1 MEKTMIVDQFAE
13 AKRNMTSRMDAA
25 SGVID
30 TAIRM
35 RDEAVD
41 NFVDFFRKLI
51 ISCSP
56 SEFEV
61 LLCSPELSNVDR
73 EFAFEERMKFLMQPA
88 PGDEPCKKEN
98 EPACE
103 REAESGEAKC
113 ECEEREVIDPM
124 EVPAFRFLHDLCEAL
139 SGK

>member
-1 MEKTMIVDQFAE
+1 MEKKMIVDQFAE

-25 SGVID
+25 SNVID

-41 NFVDFFRKLI
+41 NFVDFFRNLI
-51 ISCSP
+51 ASCSP

-61 LLCSPELSNVDR
+61 LLCSPELNDVDR
-73 EFAFEERMKFLMQPA
+73 EFAFEERMKFLMQPT
-88 PGDEPCKKEN
+88 PSDEPCEKEN

-103 REAESGEAKC
+103 CETEPDETKREGNQRK
-113 ECEEREVIDPM
+113 VYDPM
-124 EVPAFRFLHDLCEAL
+124 EHPLFRLLHDLSEAV
-139 SGK
+139 K